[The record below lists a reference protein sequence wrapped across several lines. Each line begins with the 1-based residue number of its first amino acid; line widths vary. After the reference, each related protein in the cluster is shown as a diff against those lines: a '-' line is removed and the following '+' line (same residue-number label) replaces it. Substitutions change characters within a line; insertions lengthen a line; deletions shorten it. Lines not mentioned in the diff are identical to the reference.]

1 MVGGRRSLALAAG
14 AVIGLAIG
22 ALVALLGIP
31 SFVVTLA
38 FFLALQ
44 AVPLKLIGSGGSLR
58 VNDEVLRG
66 LSIKNV
72 PRDRRVDRGRAD
84 RGRVRG
90 ALAVALPLARRRRAW
105 STSRSH
111 WSLVQIVVLGVDR
124 PRAHRAAQRR
134 TARPTR

>member
-1 MVGGRRSLALAAG
+1 MLIDYDWTWWLATLAGVAVG

-22 ALVALLGIP
+22 SLVSFLGIP

-58 VNDEVLRG
+58 FNDAVLRG

-72 PRDRRVDRGRAD
+72 PGHRRLDRR
-84 RGRVRG
+84 G
-90 ALAVALPLARRRRAW
+90 A
-105 STSRSH
+105 
-111 WSLVQIVVLGVDR
+111 
-124 PRAHRAAQRR
+124 
-134 TARPTR
+134 